1 MNLNEGVIKQR
12 YLGLGRTPFFPS
24 IKNGNCNTSRLQ
36 TCYAVLLIAI
46 DLWESVLLEAVIKH
60 EEATI

>member
-1 MNLNEGVIKQR
+1 MNLNESVIKQR
-12 YLGLGRTPFFPS
+12 YLGLGRTPFPS

-36 TCYAVLLIAI
+36 TRYAVLLSAI